1 MKQLFQKP
9 IYIFFFAMICIALPL
24 CLFPINLFQGEIV
37 YVRELVEVT
46 EQAPL
51 SLSYFLGLGYNE
63 EDMIGITN
71 FYLLPSGMLTAV
83 IFIFGIPGLIAYRI
97 YLKQH
102 AAKQKN

>member
-37 YVRELVEVT
+37 YMNGLVEVV
-46 EQAPL
+46 EPAPL

-63 EDMIGITN
+63 EDMVGIMD
-71 FYLLPSGMLTAV
+71 FHLLPSGILTAV
-83 IFIFGIPGLIAYRI
+83 IFIFGIPALIAYRI

-102 AAKQKN
+102 AASKKK

>member
-9 IYIFFFAMICIALPL
+9 IYIFLFAMICIALPL

-37 YVRELVEVT
+37 YMNGLVEVV
-46 EQAPL
+46 EPAPL

-63 EDMIGITN
+63 GELDFIKD
-71 FYLLPSGMLTAV
+71 FYLIPSGILTAV
-83 IFIFGIPGLIAYRI
+83 IFIFGIPALIAYRI

-102 AAKQKN
+102 AAKQKK